1 MEGNF
6 QLIHGDNLDIM
17 RAMEDASVDSC
28 VTDGPYGLK
37 FMGKKWDY
45 DVPSVE
51 TWEEVYR
58 ILKPGGYLLAF
69 GGTRTYHRM
78 TVNIEDAG
86 FEIRDMVGWIY
97 GSGFPKSHNVGKAI
111 DKRAGAER
119 EVVGLNKNAGKGA
132 GYQAEYVGGVVE
144 RTKDVTITAPATPAA
159 QQWDGWG
166 TALKPAHEPICMA
179 RKPFKT
185 TVAENVLTWGTG
197 AINVDGCRVE
207 GKPRTTHKNGNYTG
221 NSSDSAIFPMP
232 NIKTVEPSGRWP
244 ANIIHDGSDE
254 VLAEFAKAGERKSG
268 GVAGMRQRKAV
279 NTWGGRPQNYPK
291 ETSREGDTGTAARF
305 FYCAKASRAERNAG
319 LPEGMVN
326 DHPTV
331 KPIALM
337 EYLTK
342 LVTQPGGVVIDPF
355 MGSGTTGVAC
365 AQTGRN
371 FIGIE
376 IDETYF
382 KIAEK
387 RINKARQQLRLG
399 I

>member
-132 GYQAEYVGGVVE
+132 GSQAEYVGGVVE

-244 ANIIHDGSDE
+244 ANIIHDGSDD
-254 VLAEFAKAGERKSG
+254 VL
-268 GVAGMRQRKAV
+268 GVFPESNGS
-279 NTWGGRPQNYPK
+279 NP
-291 ETSREGDTGTAARF
+291 ARF
-305 FYCAKASRAERNAG
+305 FYCAKASRKERNAG
-319 LPEGMVN
+319 LEGMEERRFEVAN
-326 DHPTV
+326 HGMKLERWPDGSLRERVTPPQKTQNHHPTV